1 MSSAALSSNY
11 SPLARSRKS
20 ELGQFFTPL
29 PIATFIA
36 DLLPEPAGPV
46 RVLDAG
52 AGQGSLT
59 VAFIARW
66 HGRHRITV
74 DTYELDERVTPA
86 LRSTLAE
93 LSTKNVDAGL
103 AGGDFLEAASA
114 MITLDRGV
122 RYDRASLNPPYRKI
136 GTGSP
141 ERTLIAAAGL
151 ETVNLYSGFV
161 GLGLKLMAEGG
172 HLVAIIPRSFCNGPY
187 YRAFRHLLLEK
198 AALRRMHLFGSRS
211 DAFSGDALLQENV
224 IIHVERGGIQGDVT
238 VSTSTGSAFDDLE
251 LRSWPFAAI
260 VHPDDEH
267 EVIAIPIEAPKV
279 EQAASFGGLKLSQIG
294 VDVST
299 GPVVDFRMR
308 DRLRGMLRTA
318 TCH

>member
-1 MSSAALSSNY
+1 M
-11 SPLARSRKS
+11 
-20 ELGQFFTPL
+20 FTPL

-46 RVLDAG
+46 RALDAG

-59 VAFIARW
+59 VAFIACG
-66 HGRHRITV
+66 HGWHRITV

-103 AGGDFLEAASA
+103 AGSDFLEAASA

-187 YRAFRHLLLEK
+187 YRAFRHLLLE
-198 AALRRMHLFGSRS
+198 
-211 DAFSGDALLQENV
+211 
-224 IIHVERGGIQGDVT
+224 
-238 VSTSTGSAFDDLE
+238 
-251 LRSWPFAAI
+251 
-260 VHPDDEH
+260 
-267 EVIAIPIEAPKV
+267 
-279 EQAASFGGLKLSQIG
+279 
-294 VDVST
+294 
-299 GPVVDFRMR
+299 
-308 DRLRGMLRTA
+308 
-318 TCH
+318 